1 MASQMLMQLSHL
13 CCSMAC
19 SHHHSANK
27 WKQKK
32 LLLAASDTLSRR
44 LCAVSAFEFA
54 CVIAACGF
62 AAEKIFFTSRIALTP
77 TWTSLATFG
86 GLVTLLSLTWMFL
99 LDFV

>member
-1 MASQMLMQLSHL
+1 MASQMLMQLPHL

-27 WKQKK
+27 WKQEK

-62 AAEKIFFTSRIALTP
+62 AAEKIFLQAELPSHPPGHHWQL
-77 TWTSLATFG
+77 
-86 GLVTLLSLTWMFL
+86 LV
-99 LDFV
+99 D